1 MKEVAAMLLCAL
13 TPPISARSTSR
24 VVCNRPPHN
33 ACCNPVATY
42 RNFIVPALL
51 ITTLAAYAPAKLLG
65 QTPKTPANVAPTD
78 ISKLEFF
85 EKHIRPLLIEK
96 CYECHSHE
104 SGEADGD
111 LFLDSAAAMQ
121 KGGSRGAVLI
131 AGKPSQSLLMRVIN
145 YRDRNLQMPP
155 SGKLPES
162 DIELL
167 RKWIESGAT
176 DPRTQELKKTDDRH
190 GRVTTSPLDRDPATH
205 WAFNVPVRQR
215 ANTVFHADVEDTI
228 DMLAA
233 SAAKAVDIETSL
245 RADRETL
252 IRRLYYDLTGLPPSR
267 GNIQRFTNSK
277 RPDAYHRLV
286 DRLLASPAFG
296 ERFGR
301 HWLDVARY
309 ADTVGYALGGK
320 ERRYKGSER
329 YRDWT
334 IRSFAQDMPYD
345 EMIRHQLSADR
356 TDPTNENGNLE
367 AMGFLTLGRQFLNP
381 LDTIDDR
388 IDVITRGLLGLT
400 VACARC
406 HDHKFDPI
414 PTEDYYALGG
424 IIASSQRPKE
434 GVSPLML
441 VDKPTP
447 VDSPVLIRGQAGN
460 RGPIAPRR
468 FLTAL
473 RSNEDTR
480 FTDGSGRK
488 ELADR
493 IARSDNPL
501 TARVMVNRVWS
512 YLIGKPLVASPSDFG
527 FRTEPPAVPGILD
540 ELSADFSI
548 DWSIK
553 KLVRRIVLSK
563 IYQQHVA
570 AEEKSLTVD
579 PDNRLLTRGNRK
591 RRDFESLRDSIL
603 TVSGTLDRS
612 LGGPPVDITSS
623 TLTHRRTIYAMIDR
637 QNLPALFRT
646 FDFASPDTH
655 SPGRYF
661 TTVPQQALFLMNSP
675 EMMAMARA
683 TAAAIRQQKTSS
695 EVVRSQAEAIYHQ
708 ILGRDPSQRELATA
722 TAFLQMPPQDAIPI
736 IDARSLWSYGTATVL
751 PEGEWD
757 PSDFSALKQYRDGR
771 WQASDEFPTKAPFG
785 HAFLGKTGGHT
796 TSDPSLGVIRRYT
809 APQNETVTLEGQ
821 VHHKSKQGDGV
832 TFSIQ
837 ANGKQVY
844 TSTQLNSEQ
853 RHGPHSIKLNAGD
866 VIDLIATAG
875 RTSSFDSFEW
885 TATIKVERAQG
896 QGTER
901 DTVKHFSGPFETEK
915 VQSLDRLEQLA
926 QILILSNEFAFI
938 D

>member
-1 MKEVAAMLLCAL
+1 M
-13 TPPISARSTSR
+13 
-24 VVCNRPPHN
+24 
-33 ACCNPVATY
+33 ATY
-42 RNFIVPALL
+42 RNFIVLALL
-51 ITTLAAYAPAKLLG
+51 ITTFAVAPHAKLLG
-65 QTPKTPANVAPTD
+65 QTGKPSTD
-78 ISKLEFF
+78 AARSDSSKLEFF
-85 EKHIRPLLIEK
+85 EKHVRPLLIEK
-96 CYECHSHE
+96 CYECHSHG
-104 SGEADGD
+104 SGESDGD
-111 LFLDSAAAMQ
+111 LFLDSAAAMR
-121 KGGSRGAVLI
+121 KGGSRGAVLV
-131 AGKPSQSLLMRVIN
+131 AGKPNQSLLMRVVN

-155 SGKLPES
+155 SGKLSES
-162 DIELL
+162 EIELL
-167 RKWIESGAT
+167 REWIESGAT
-176 DPRTQELKKTDDRH
+176 DPRTEELKKTDNRH
-190 GRVTTSPLDRDPATH
+190 GRVTTSPIDRDPSTH
-205 WAFNVPVRQR
+205 WAFNVPVRQSVDT
-215 ANTVFHADVEDTI
+215 NLDADVEDTI
-228 DMLAA
+228 DVLAA
-233 SAAKAVDIETSL
+233 SAAEKANIEISL

-267 GNIQRFTNSK
+267 ETIQSFTNSR

-286 DRLLASPAFG
+286 DRLLATPAFG

-320 ERRYKGSER
+320 ERRYAGSER

-345 EMIRHQLSADR
+345 EMVRHQLSADR

-434 GVSPLML
+434 GASPLML
-441 VDKPTP
+441 VDKPNP
-447 VDSPVLIRGQAGN
+447 IDSPVLIRGQPGN
-460 RGPIAPRR
+460 RGPIVPRQ

-473 RSNEDTR
+473 RSDEETP

-493 IARSDNPL
+493 IATPNNPL
-501 TARVMVNRVWS
+501 TARVMANRVWS
-512 YLIGKPLVASPSDFG
+512 YLVGKPLVANPSDFG
-527 FRTEPPAVPGILD
+527 FRTKPPAVPEILD
-540 ELSADFSI
+540 ELAADFST

-563 IYQQHVA
+563 IYQQRVA
-570 AEEKSLTVD
+570 ARDKSLTAD
-579 PDNRLLTRGNRK
+579 PDNELLARGNRK

-623 TLTHRRTIYAMIDR
+623 TPTHRRTIYSMIDR

-683 TAAAIRQQKTSS
+683 TAGAIRQQKTSPEELS
-695 EVVRSQAEAIYHQ
+695 AQAEAIYNQ
-708 ILGRDPSQRELATA
+708 ILGRDPSQQELATA
-722 TAFLQMPPQDAIPI
+722 TAFLQTPPQPPKPI
-736 IDARSLWSYGTATVL
+736 IDPRSLWSYGTATML
-751 PEGEWD
+751 PEGEGQ

-771 WQASDEFPTKAPFG
+771 WQASGEFPTTAPFG
-785 HAFLGKTGGHT
+785 HAYLGKTGGHT

-809 APQNETVTLEGQ
+809 APQNEKVKLEGKIR
-821 VHHKSKQGDGV
+821 HSSKQGDGV

-837 ANGKQVY
+837 TNGKQIY
-844 TSTQLNSEQ
+844 ESTQLNSQQ

-866 VIDLIATAG
+866 VIDLIATPG

-885 TATIKVERAQG
+885 TAKIQSEPEQG
-896 QGTER
+896 KGKASER

-915 VQSLDRLEQLA
+915 IQSLDRLEQLA

>member
-1 MKEVAAMLLCAL
+1 M
-13 TPPISARSTSR
+13 
-24 VVCNRPPHN
+24 
-33 ACCNPVATY
+33 ATY
-42 RNFIVPALL
+42 RNFIVLALL
-51 ITTLAAYAPAKLLG
+51 ITTFAVAAPAKLLG
-65 QTPKTPANVAPTD
+65 QTGKPSTD
-78 ISKLEFF
+78 AARSDSSKLEFF
-85 EKHIRPLLIEK
+85 EKHVRPLLIEK

-104 SGEADGD
+104 SGESDGD
-111 LFLDSAAAMQ
+111 LFLDSAAAMR
-121 KGGSRGAVLI
+121 KGGSRGAVLV
-131 AGKPSQSLLMRVIN
+131 AGKPNQSLLMRVVN

-155 SGKLPES
+155 SGKLSES
-162 DIELL
+162 EIELL
-167 RKWIESGAT
+167 REWIESGAT
-176 DPRTQELKKTDDRH
+176 DPRTQKLKKTDSRH
-190 GRVTTSPLDRDPATH
+190 GRVTTSPIDRDPSTH
-205 WAFNVPVRQR
+205 WAFNVPVRQSVD
-215 ANTVFHADVEDTI
+215 TVLDADVEDTI
-228 DMLAA
+228 DVLAA
-233 SAAKAVDIETSL
+233 SAAEEADIETSL

-267 GNIQRFTNSK
+267 ETIQRFTNSR

-286 DRLLASPAFG
+286 DRLLAAPAFG

-345 EMIRHQLSADR
+345 EMVRHQLSADR

-434 GVSPLML
+434 GASPLML
-441 VDKPTP
+441 VDKPNP
-447 VDSPVLIRGQAGN
+447 IDSPVLIRGQLGN
-460 RGPIAPRR
+460 RGPIVPRR

-473 RSNEDTR
+473 RSDKETP

-493 IARSDNPL
+493 IATPNNPL

-512 YLIGKPLVASPSDFG
+512 YLIGKPLVANPSDFG
-527 FRTEPPAVPGILD
+527 FRTKPPAVPEILD
-540 ELSADFSI
+540 ELAADFST
-548 DWSIK
+548 DWSVK

-563 IYQQHVA
+563 IYQQRVA
-570 AEEKSLTVD
+570 ARDKSLTAD
-579 PDNRLLTRGNRK
+579 PDNELLARGNRK

-612 LGGPPVDITSS
+612 LGGPPVDIMSS
-623 TLTHRRTIYAMIDR
+623 TPTHRRTIYSMIDR

-683 TAAAIRQQKTSS
+683 TAGAIRQQKSS
-695 EVVRSQAEAIYHQ
+695 PEELSAQAEAIYNQ
-708 ILGRDPSQRELATA
+708 ILGRDPSQQELATA
-722 TAFLQMPPQDAIPI
+722 TAFLQTPPQTPKPI
-736 IDARSLWSYGTATVL
+736 IDPRSLWSYGTATML
-751 PEGEWD
+751 PEGEGQ

-771 WQASDEFPTKAPFG
+771 WQASDEFPTTAPFG
-785 HAFLGKTGGHT
+785 HVYLGKTGGHT

-809 APQNETVTLEGQ
+809 APQNEKVTLEGKIR
-821 VHHKSKQGDGV
+821 HSSKQGDGV

-837 ANGKQVY
+837 TNGKQIY
-844 TSTQLNSEQ
+844 ESTQLNSQQ

-866 VIDLIATAG
+866 VIDLIATPG

-885 TATIKVERAQG
+885 TAKIQSKPEQGKG
-896 QGTER
+896 QGSER
-901 DTVKHFSGPFETEK
+901 DTIKHFSGPFEIEK
-915 VQSLDRLEQLA
+915 IQSLDRLEQLA

>member
-1 MKEVAAMLLCAL
+1 MA
-13 TPPISARSTSR
+13 I
-24 VVCNRPPHN
+24 
-33 ACCNPVATY
+33 Y
-42 RNFIVPALL
+42 RKFIILALL
-51 ITTLAAYAPAKLLG
+51 ISTVAVYTPEKLSG
-65 QTPKTPANVAPTD
+65 QTAKIPTD
-78 ISKLEFF
+78 VGETDPSKLDFF
-85 EKHIRPLLIEK
+85 EKHIRPLLIEN

-104 SGEADGD
+104 SGESDGD
-111 LFLDSAAAMQ
+111 LFLDSAAAMH
-121 KGGSRGAVLI
+121 KGGSRGAVLVV
-131 AGKPSQSLLMRVIN
+131 GKPNQSLLMRVIN

-155 SGKLPES
+155 SGKLSES
-162 DIELL
+162 QIELI
-167 RKWIESGAT
+167 RQWIESGAT
-176 DPRTQELKKTDDRH
+176 DPRTQEVKKTDNRH
-190 GRVTTSPLDRDPATH
+190 GHGTISPIDRNPSTH
-205 WAFNVPVRQR
+205 WAFIVPARQS
-215 ANTVFHADVEDTI
+215 VDLVLDADVEDTI
-228 DMLAA
+228 DVLAA
-233 SAAKAVDIETSL
+233 SAAREADIETSM

-252 IRRLYYDLTGLPPSR
+252 IRRLHHDLTGLPPSLET
-267 GNIQRFTNSK
+267 IQRFTNSK

-286 DRLLASPAFG
+286 DRLLASPTFG

-329 YRDWT
+329 YRNWT

-345 EMIRHQLSADR
+345 EMLRHQLSADR

-424 IIASSQRPKE
+424 IIASSQRPAE
-434 GVSPLML
+434 GASPLML
-441 VDKPTP
+441 VDKPNP
-447 VDSPVLIRGQAGN
+447 VDSPVLIRGQPGN
-460 RGPIAPRR
+460 RGAIVPRR

-473 RSNEDTR
+473 SSDQDTR
-480 FTDGSGRK
+480 FTEGSGRK

-493 IARSDNPL
+493 IAASDNPL

-512 YLIGKPLVASPSDFG
+512 YLIGKPLVATPSDFG
-527 FRTEPPAVPGILD
+527 FRTKPPAIPEILD
-540 ELSADFSI
+540 ELAADFSM

-563 IYQQHVA
+563 IYQQRVE
-570 AEEKSLTVD
+570 AEEKSLSDD
-579 PDNRLLTRGNRK
+579 PDNLLLARGNRK

-612 LGGPPVDITSS
+612 LGGPPVDLTSG
-623 TLTHRRTIYAMIDR
+623 TPTHRRTIYAMIDR

-675 EMMAMARA
+675 EMLAMAKA
-683 TAAAIRQQKTSS
+683 TAAPIRRQKTSPAS
-695 EVVRSQAEAIYHQ
+695 VNAQVEAIFRQ
-708 ILGRDPSQRELATA
+708 ILARNPSQQELATA
-722 TAFLQMPPQDAIPI
+722 TTFLQTSPQDIKVITDP
-736 IDARSLWSYGTATVL
+736 RSLWSYGTATVS
-751 PEGEWD
+751 PEREWQ
-757 PSDFSALKQYRDGR
+757 PSDFSALKKYRDGR
-771 WQASDEFPTKAPFG
+771 WQASNEFPTTAPFG
-785 HAFLGKTGGHT
+785 YAYLGKSGGHT
-796 TSDPSLGVIRRYT
+796 TSDSSLGVVRRYT
-809 APQNETVTLEGQ
+809 APQNETVILEGS
-821 VHHKSKQGDGV
+821 VRHNSKEGDGV

-837 ANGKQVY
+837 ANGKQIY
-844 TSTQLNSEQ
+844 TSTQLNSRES
-853 RHGPHSIKLNAGD
+853 HGPHSIKLNSGD
-866 VIDLIATAG
+866 VIDLIATPG

-885 TATIKVERAQG
+885 TAKIHVEQEQG
-896 QGTER
+896 AVR
-901 DTVKHFSGPFETEK
+901 DTVEHFSGPFETEK
-915 VQSLDRLEQLA
+915 TQSLDRLEQLA

>member
-1 MKEVAAMLLCAL
+1 
-13 TPPISARSTSR
+13 
-24 VVCNRPPHN
+24 
-33 ACCNPVATY
+33 
-42 RNFIVPALL
+42 
-51 ITTLAAYAPAKLLG
+51 
-65 QTPKTPANVAPTD
+65 
-78 ISKLEFF
+78 
-85 EKHIRPLLIEK
+85 
-96 CYECHSHE
+96 
-104 SGEADGD
+104 
-111 LFLDSAAAMQ
+111 SAAAMR
-121 KGGSRGAVLI
+121 KGGSRGEVLV
-131 AGKPSQSLLMRVIN
+131 AGKPNQSLLMRVVN

-155 SGKLPES
+155 SGKLSES
-162 DIELL
+162 EIELL
-167 RKWIESGAT
+167 REWIESGAT
-176 DPRTQELKKTDDRH
+176 DPRTQKLKKTDSRH
-190 GRVTTSPLDRDPATH
+190 GRVTTSPIDRDPSTH
-205 WAFNVPVRQR
+205 WAFNVPVRQSVD
-215 ANTVFHADVEDTI
+215 TVLDADVEDTI
-228 DMLAA
+228 DVLAA
-233 SAAKAVDIETSL
+233 SAADEADIETSL

-267 GNIQRFTNSK
+267 ETIQRFTNSR

-286 DRLLASPAFG
+286 DRLLAAPAFG

-345 EMIRHQLSADR
+345 EMVRHQLSADR

-434 GVSPLML
+434 GASPLML
-441 VDKPTP
+441 VDKPNP
-447 VDSPVLIRGQAGN
+447 IDSPVLIRGQLGN
-460 RGPIAPRR
+460 RGPIVPRR

-473 RSNEDTR
+473 RSDKETP

-493 IARSDNPL
+493 IATPNNPL

-512 YLIGKPLVASPSDFG
+512 YLIGKPLVANPSDFG
-527 FRTEPPAVPGILD
+527 FRTKPPAVPEILD
-540 ELSADFSI
+540 ELAADFST
-548 DWSIK
+548 DWSVK

-563 IYQQHVA
+563 IYQQRVA
-570 AEEKSLTVD
+570 ARDKSLTAD
-579 PDNRLLTRGNRK
+579 PDNELLARGNRK

-612 LGGPPVDITSS
+612 LGGPPVDIMSS
-623 TLTHRRTIYAMIDR
+623 TPTHRRTIYSMIDR

-683 TAAAIRQQKTSS
+683 TAGAIRQQKSS
-695 EVVRSQAEAIYHQ
+695 PEELSAQAEAIYNQ
-708 ILGRDPSQRELATA
+708 ILGRDPSQQELATA
-722 TAFLQMPPQDAIPI
+722 TAFLQTPPQTPKPI
-736 IDARSLWSYGTATVL
+736 IDPRSLWSYGTATLL
-751 PEGEWD
+751 PEGEGQ
-757 PSDFSALKQYRDGR
+757 PSDFSALSQYRDGR
-771 WQASDEFPTKAPFG
+771 WQASDEFPTTAPFG
-785 HAFLGKTGGHT
+785 HAYLGKTGGHT

-809 APQNETVTLEGQ
+809 APQNEKVTLEGKIR
-821 VHHKSKQGDGV
+821 HSSKQGDGV

-837 ANGKQVY
+837 TNGKQIY
-844 TSTQLNSEQ
+844 ESTQLNSQQ

-866 VIDLIATAG
+866 VIDLIATPG

-885 TATIKVERAQG
+885 TAKIQSKPEQGKG
-896 QGTER
+896 QGSER
-901 DTVKHFSGPFETEK
+901 DTIKHFSGPFEIEK
-915 VQSLDRLEQLA
+915 IQSLDRLEQLA

>member
-1 MKEVAAMLLCAL
+1 M
-13 TPPISARSTSR
+13 
-24 VVCNRPPHN
+24 
-33 ACCNPVATY
+33 ATY
-42 RNFIVPALL
+42 RNFIVLALL
-51 ITTLAAYAPAKLLG
+51 ITTFAVAAPAKLLG
-65 QTPKTPANVAPTD
+65 QTGKPSTD
-78 ISKLEFF
+78 AARSDNSKLEFF
-85 EKHIRPLLIEK
+85 EKHVRPLLIEK

-104 SGEADGD
+104 SGESDGD
-111 LFLDSAAAMQ
+111 LFLDSAAAMR
-121 KGGSRGAVLI
+121 KGGSRGAVLV
-131 AGKPSQSLLMRVIN
+131 AGKPNQSLLMRVVN

-155 SGKLPES
+155 SGKLSES
-162 DIELL
+162 EIELL
-167 RKWIESGAT
+167 REWIESGAT
-176 DPRTQELKKTDDRH
+176 DPRTQKLKKTDSRH
-190 GRVTTSPLDRDPATH
+190 GRVTTSPIDRDPSTH
-205 WAFNVPVRQR
+205 WAFNVPVRQSVD
-215 ANTVFHADVEDTI
+215 TILDADVEDTI
-228 DMLAA
+228 DVLAA
-233 SAAKAVDIETSL
+233 SAAEEADIETSL

-267 GNIQRFTNSK
+267 ESIQSFTNSR

-286 DRLLASPAFG
+286 DRLLAAPAFG

-345 EMIRHQLSADR
+345 EMVRHQLSADR

-434 GVSPLML
+434 GASPLML
-441 VDKPTP
+441 VDKPNP
-447 VDSPVLIRGQAGN
+447 IDSPVLIRGQLGN
-460 RGPIAPRR
+460 RGPIVPRR

-473 RSNEDTR
+473 RSDEETR

-493 IARSDNPL
+493 IATPNNPL

-512 YLIGKPLVASPSDFG
+512 YLIGKPLVANPSDFG
-527 FRTEPPAVPGILD
+527 FRTKPPAVPEILD
-540 ELSADFSI
+540 ELAADFST

-563 IYQQHVA
+563 IYQQRVA
-570 AEEKSLTVD
+570 ARDKSLTAD
-579 PDNRLLTRGNRK
+579 PDNELLARGNRK

-612 LGGPPVDITSS
+612 LGGPPVDIMSS
-623 TLTHRRTIYAMIDR
+623 TPTHRRTIYSMIDR

-683 TAAAIRQQKTSS
+683 TAGAIRQQKTSPEELS
-695 EVVRSQAEAIYHQ
+695 AQAEAIYNQ
-708 ILGRDPSQRELATA
+708 ILGRDPSQQELATA
-722 TAFLQMPPQDAIPI
+722 TAFLQTPPQSPKPI
-736 IDARSLWSYGTATVL
+736 IDPRSLWSYGTATLL
-751 PEGEWD
+751 PEGEGQ

-771 WQASDEFPTKAPFG
+771 WQASDEFPTTAPFG
-785 HAFLGKTGGHT
+785 HAYLGKTGGHT

-809 APQNETVTLEGQ
+809 APQNEKVTLEGKIR
-821 VHHKSKQGDGV
+821 HSSKQGDGV

-837 ANGKQVY
+837 TNGKQIY
-844 TSTQLNSEQ
+844 ESTQLNSQQ

-866 VIDLIATAG
+866 VIDLIATPG

-885 TATIKVERAQG
+885 TAKIQSKPEQGKG
-896 QGTER
+896 QGSER
-901 DTVKHFSGPFETEK
+901 DTIKHFSGPFEIEK
-915 VQSLDRLEQLA
+915 IQSLDRLEQLA

>member
-1 MKEVAAMLLCAL
+1 M
-13 TPPISARSTSR
+13 
-24 VVCNRPPHN
+24 
-33 ACCNPVATY
+33 ATY
-42 RNFIVPALL
+42 RNFIVLALL
-51 ITTLAAYAPAKLLG
+51 ITTFAVAAPAKLLG
-65 QTPKTPANVAPTD
+65 QTGKPSTD
-78 ISKLEFF
+78 AARSDSSKLEFF
-85 EKHIRPLLIEK
+85 EKHVRPLLIEK

-104 SGEADGD
+104 SGESDGD
-111 LFLDSAAAMQ
+111 LFLDSAAAMR
-121 KGGSRGAVLI
+121 KGGSRGAVLV
-131 AGKPSQSLLMRVIN
+131 AGKPNQSLLMRVVN

-155 SGKLPES
+155 SGKLSES
-162 DIELL
+162 EIELL
-167 RKWIESGAT
+167 REWIESGAT
-176 DPRTQELKKTDDRH
+176 DPRTQKLKKTDSRH
-190 GRVTTSPLDRDPATH
+190 GRVTTSPIDRDPSTH
-205 WAFNVPVRQR
+205 WAFNVPVRQSVD
-215 ANTVFHADVEDTI
+215 TILDADVEDTI
-228 DMLAA
+228 DVLAA
-233 SAAKAVDIETSL
+233 SAAEEADIETSL

-267 GNIQRFTNSK
+267 ESIQSFTNSR

-286 DRLLASPAFG
+286 DRLLAAPAFG

-345 EMIRHQLSADR
+345 EMVRHQLSADR

-434 GVSPLML
+434 GASPLML
-441 VDKPTP
+441 VDKPNP
-447 VDSPVLIRGQAGN
+447 IDSPVLIRGQLGN
-460 RGPIAPRR
+460 RGPIVPRR

-473 RSNEDTR
+473 RSDEETR

-493 IARSDNPL
+493 IATPNNPL

-512 YLIGKPLVASPSDFG
+512 YLIGKPLVANPSDFG
-527 FRTEPPAVPGILD
+527 FRTKPPAVPEILD
-540 ELSADFSI
+540 ELAADFST
-548 DWSIK
+548 DWSVK

-563 IYQQHVA
+563 IYQQRVA
-570 AEEKSLTVD
+570 ARDKSLTAD
-579 PDNRLLTRGNRK
+579 PDNELLARGNRK

-623 TLTHRRTIYAMIDR
+623 TPTHRRTIYSMIDR

-683 TAAAIRQQKTSS
+683 TAGAIRQQKTSPEELS
-695 EVVRSQAEAIYHQ
+695 AQAEAIYNQ
-708 ILGRDPSQRELATA
+708 ILGRDPSQQELATA
-722 TAFLQMPPQDAIPI
+722 TAFLQTPPQSPKPI
-736 IDARSLWSYGTATVL
+736 IDPRSLWSYGTATLL
-751 PEGEWD
+751 PEGEGQ

-771 WQASDEFPTKAPFG
+771 WQASDEFPTTAPFG
-785 HAFLGKTGGHT
+785 HAYLGKTGGHT

-809 APQNETVTLEGQ
+809 APQNEKVTLEGKIR
-821 VHHKSKQGDGV
+821 HSSKQGDGV

-837 ANGKQVY
+837 TNGKQIY
-844 TSTQLNSEQ
+844 ESTQLNSQQ

-866 VIDLIATAG
+866 VIDLIATPG

-885 TATIKVERAQG
+885 TAKIQSKPEQGKG
-896 QGTER
+896 QGSER
-901 DTVKHFSGPFETEK
+901 DTIKHFSGPFEIEK
-915 VQSLDRLEQLA
+915 IQSLDRLEQLA

>member
-1 MKEVAAMLLCAL
+1 M
-13 TPPISARSTSR
+13 
-24 VVCNRPPHN
+24 
-33 ACCNPVATY
+33 ATY
-42 RNFIVPALL
+42 RKFIFLALL
-51 ITTLAAYAPAKLLG
+51 ITMCAAYAPTKLLG
-65 QTPKTPANVAPTD
+65 QAPKTPTD
-78 ISKLEFF
+78 AALTDTSKLEFF
-85 EKHIRPLLIEK
+85 EKHVRPLLIEK

-104 SGEADGD
+104 SGESDGD

-131 AGKPSQSLLMRVIN
+131 SGKPNQSLLMRVIN

-155 SGKLPES
+155 SGKLSES
-162 DIELL
+162 QIELL
-167 RKWIESGAT
+167 RRWIDSGAT
-176 DPRTQELKKTDDRH
+176 DPRSQDVEKKDESH
-190 GRVTTSPLDRDPATH
+190 GHVTTSPIDRDPSTH
-205 WAFNVPVRQR
+205 WAFNVPVRQSVN
-215 ANTVFHADVEDTI
+215 AVFDADVEDTI
-228 DMLAA
+228 DVLAA
-233 SAAKAVDIETSL
+233 SAAKEADIETSI
-245 RADRETL
+245 RVNQDTL

-267 GNIQRFTNSK
+267 ETIQRFTNSN

-345 EMIRHQLSADR
+345 EMVRHQLSADR

-424 IIASSQRPKE
+424 IIASSQRPNE
-434 GVSPLML
+434 GASPLML
-441 VDKPTP
+441 VDKPNP
-447 VDSPVLIRGQAGN
+447 IDSPVLIRGQLGN
-460 RGPIAPRR
+460 RGPIVPRR

-473 RSNEDTR
+473 RSDEETR

-493 IARSDNPL
+493 IATPNNPL
-501 TARVMVNRVWS
+501 TARVMVNRVWT
-512 YLIGKPLVASPSDFG
+512 YLIGKPLVANPSDFG
-527 FRTEPPAVPGILD
+527 FRTKPPAVPEILD
-540 ELSADFSI
+540 ELAAAFSI

-563 IYQQHVA
+563 IYQQRVE
-570 AEEKSLTVD
+570 AEEKSLTAD
-579 PDNRLLTRGNRK
+579 PDNQLLARGNRK

-623 TLTHRRTIYAMIDR
+623 TPTHRRTIYSMIDR

-683 TAAAIRQQKTSS
+683 TAGAIRQQKTSPEELS
-695 EVVRSQAEAIYHQ
+695 AQAEAIYNQ
-708 ILGRDPSQRELATA
+708 ILGRDPSQQELATA
-722 TAFLQMPPQDAIPI
+722 TAFLQTPPQPPKPI
-736 IDARSLWSYGTATVL
+736 IDPRSLWSYGTATML
-751 PEGEWD
+751 PEGEGQ

-771 WQASDEFPTKAPFG
+771 WQASNEFPTTAPFG
-785 HAFLGKTGGHT
+785 HAYLGKTGGHT

-809 APQNETVTLEGQ
+809 APQNEKVTLEGRIR
-821 VHHKSKQGDGV
+821 HNSKQGDGV

-837 ANGKQVY
+837 TNGKQIY
-844 TSTQLNSEQ
+844 ASTQLNSQQ

-866 VIDLIATAG
+866 VIDLIATPG

-885 TATIKVERAQG
+885 TAKIQSEPKQDKG
-896 QGTER
+896 QGSER
-901 DTVKHFSGPFETEK
+901 DTTKHFSGPFEIEK
-915 VQSLDRLEQLA
+915 IQSMDRLEQLA

>member
-1 MKEVAAMLLCAL
+1 M
-13 TPPISARSTSR
+13 
-24 VVCNRPPHN
+24 
-33 ACCNPVATY
+33 ATY
-42 RNFIVPALL
+42 RNFIVLALL
-51 ITTLAAYAPAKLLG
+51 ITTFAVAAPAKLLG
-65 QTPKTPANVAPTD
+65 QTGKPSTD
-78 ISKLEFF
+78 AARSDSSKLEFF
-85 EKHIRPLLIEK
+85 EKHVRPLLIEK

-104 SGEADGD
+104 SGESDGD
-111 LFLDSAAAMQ
+111 LFLDSAAAMR
-121 KGGSRGAVLI
+121 KGGSRGEVLV
-131 AGKPSQSLLMRVIN
+131 AGKPNQSLLMRVVN

-155 SGKLPES
+155 SGKLSES
-162 DIELL
+162 EIELL
-167 RKWIESGAT
+167 REWIESGAT
-176 DPRTQELKKTDDRH
+176 DPRTQKLKKTDSRH
-190 GRVTTSPLDRDPATH
+190 GRVTTSPIDRDPSTH
-205 WAFNVPVRQR
+205 WAFNVPVRQSVD
-215 ANTVFHADVEDTI
+215 TVLDADVEDTI
-228 DMLAA
+228 DVLAA
-233 SAAKAVDIETSL
+233 SAADEADIETSL

-267 GNIQRFTNSK
+267 ETIQRFTNSR

-286 DRLLASPAFG
+286 DRLLAAPAFG

-345 EMIRHQLSADR
+345 EMVRHQLSADR

-434 GVSPLML
+434 GASPLML
-441 VDKPTP
+441 VDKPNP
-447 VDSPVLIRGQAGN
+447 IDSPVLIRGQLGN
-460 RGPIAPRR
+460 RGPIVPRR

-473 RSNEDTR
+473 RSDEETR

-493 IARSDNPL
+493 IATPNNPL

-512 YLIGKPLVASPSDFG
+512 YLIGKPLVANPSDFG
-527 FRTEPPAVPGILD
+527 FRTKPPAVPEILD
-540 ELSADFSI
+540 ELAADFST
-548 DWSIK
+548 DWSVK

-563 IYQQHVA
+563 IYQQRVA
-570 AEEKSLTVD
+570 ARDKSLTAD
-579 PDNRLLTRGNRK
+579 PDNELLARGNRK

-623 TLTHRRTIYAMIDR
+623 TPTHRRTIYSMIDR

-683 TAAAIRQQKTSS
+683 TAGAIRQQKSS
-695 EVVRSQAEAIYHQ
+695 PEELSAQAEAIYNQ
-708 ILGRDPSQRELATA
+708 ILGRDPSQQELATA
-722 TAFLQMPPQDAIPI
+722 TAFLQTPPQTPKPI
-736 IDARSLWSYGTATVL
+736 IDPRSLWSYGTATML
-751 PEGEWD
+751 PEGEGQ

-771 WQASDEFPTKAPFG
+771 WQASDEFPTTAPFG
-785 HAFLGKTGGHT
+785 HAYLGKTGGHT

-809 APQNETVTLEGQ
+809 APQNEKVTLEGKIR
-821 VHHKSKQGDGV
+821 HSSKQGDGV

-837 ANGKQVY
+837 TNGKQIY
-844 TSTQLNSEQ
+844 ESTQLNSQQ

-866 VIDLIATAG
+866 VIDLIATPG

-885 TATIKVERAQG
+885 TAKIQSKPEQGKG
-896 QGTER
+896 QGSER
-901 DTVKHFSGPFETEK
+901 DTIKHFSGPFEIEK
-915 VQSLDRLEQLA
+915 IQSLDRLEQLA

>member
-1 MKEVAAMLLCAL
+1 MFA
-13 TPPISARSTSR
+13 
-24 VVCNRPPHN
+24 VC
-33 ACCNPVATY
+33 
-42 RNFIVPALL
+42 
-51 ITTLAAYAPAKLLG
+51 APANLMG
-65 QTPKTPANVAPTD
+65 QTPNAPTD
-78 ISKLEFF
+78 AAPTDTSKLEFF

-104 SGEADGD
+104 SGESDGD

-121 KGGSRGAVLI
+121 NGGSRGAVLVR
-131 AGKPSQSLLMRVIN
+131 GKPSQSLLMRVIN

-155 SGKLPES
+155 SGKLTES
-162 DIELL
+162 EIELL
-167 RKWIESGAT
+167 RAWIESGAT
-176 DPRTQELKKTDDRH
+176 DPRTEELKKTDDSH
-190 GRVTTSPLDRDPATH
+190 GRVTTSPIDRDPSTH
-205 WAFNVPVRQR
+205 WAFNVPMRQS
-215 ANTVFHADVEDTI
+215 AAPVFHADVEDTI
-228 DMLAA
+228 DALAA
-233 SAAKAVDIETSL
+233 SAAQEADIEINL
-245 RADRETL
+245 RADRQTL
-252 IRRLYYDLTGLPPSR
+252 IRRLHYDLTGLPPSR
-267 GNIQRFTNSK
+267 ETIQHFANSK

-345 EMIRHQLSADR
+345 EMVRHQLSADR

-388 IDVITRGLLGLT
+388 IDVIARGLLGLT

-434 GVSPLML
+434 GASPLML
-441 VDKPTP
+441 VDKPNP
-447 VDSPVLIRGQAGN
+447 IDSPVLIRGQPGN
-460 RGPIAPRR
+460 RGPIAPRQ

-473 RSNEDTR
+473 RSEKEAR

-493 IARSDNPL
+493 IATPNNPL

-512 YLIGKPLVASPSDFG
+512 HLIGKPLVANPSDFG
-527 FRTEPPAVPGILD
+527 FRTKPPAIPEILD
-540 ELSADFSI
+540 ELAAAFSV

-563 IYQQHVA
+563 IYQQRVA
-570 AEEKSLTVD
+570 AGENSLTAD
-579 PDNRLLTRGNRK
+579 PDNQLLTRGNRK

-603 TVSGTLDRS
+603 SVSGTLDRS

-623 TLTHRRTIYAMIDR
+623 TPTHRRTIYSMIDR

-683 TAAAIRQQKTSS
+683 TAGAIRQQGTSPDAIGA
-695 EVVRSQAEAIYHQ
+695 QAEAIFHQ
-708 ILGRDPSQRELATA
+708 ILGRDPSQQELTTA
-722 TAFLQMPPQDAIPI
+722 TAFLQTPPQDPKPI
-736 IDARSLWSYGTATVL
+736 IDPRSLWSYGTATIL
-751 PEGEWD
+751 PEQEGQ
-757 PSDFSALKQYRDGR
+757 PADFSALKKYRDGR
-771 WQASDEFPTKAPFG
+771 WQASDEFPTQAPFG
-785 HAFLGKTGGHT
+785 HAYLGKTGGHT

-809 APQNETVTLEGQ
+809 APDNETVILEGRIR
-821 VHHKSKQGDGV
+821 HNNKQGDGV

-837 ANGKQVY
+837 ANGKQIY
-844 TSTQLNSEQ
+844 ASTRLNSQ
-853 RHGPHSIKLNAGD
+853 QKHGPHSIKLNAGE
-866 VIDLIATAG
+866 VIDLIATPG

-885 TATIKVERAQG
+885 TAKIQIEATQG
-896 QGTER
+896 QGSER
-901 DTVKHFSGPFETEK
+901 DTIKHFSGPFATEK
-915 VQSLDRLEQLA
+915 IQSLDRLEQLA

>member
-1 MKEVAAMLLCAL
+1 M
-13 TPPISARSTSR
+13 
-24 VVCNRPPHN
+24 
-33 ACCNPVATY
+33 ATY
-42 RNFIVPALL
+42 RNFIVLALL
-51 ITTLAAYAPAKLLG
+51 ITTFAVAAPAKLLG
-65 QTPKTPANVAPTD
+65 QTGKPSTD
-78 ISKLEFF
+78 AARSDSSKLEFF
-85 EKHIRPLLIEK
+85 EKHVRPLLIEK

-104 SGEADGD
+104 SGESDGD
-111 LFLDSAAAMQ
+111 LFLDSAAAMR
-121 KGGSRGAVLI
+121 KGGSRGEVLV
-131 AGKPSQSLLMRVIN
+131 AGKPNQSLLMRVVN

-155 SGKLPES
+155 SGKLSES
-162 DIELL
+162 EIELL
-167 RKWIESGAT
+167 REWIESGAT
-176 DPRTQELKKTDDRH
+176 DPRTQKLKKTDSRH
-190 GRVTTSPLDRDPATH
+190 GRVTTSPIDRDPSTH
-205 WAFNVPVRQR
+205 WAFNVPVRQSVD
-215 ANTVFHADVEDTI
+215 TVLDADVEDTI
-228 DMLAA
+228 DVLAA
-233 SAAKAVDIETSL
+233 SAAEKADIETSL

-267 GNIQRFTNSK
+267 ESIQSFTNSR

-286 DRLLASPAFG
+286 DRLLAAPAFG

-345 EMIRHQLSADR
+345 EMVRHQLSADR

-434 GVSPLML
+434 GASPLML
-441 VDKPTP
+441 VDKPNP
-447 VDSPVLIRGQAGN
+447 IDSPVLIRGQLGN
-460 RGPIAPRR
+460 RGPIVPRR

-473 RSNEDTR
+473 RSDEETR

-493 IARSDNPL
+493 IATPNNPL

-512 YLIGKPLVASPSDFG
+512 YLIGKPLVANPSDFG
-527 FRTEPPAVPGILD
+527 FRTKPPAVPEILD
-540 ELSADFSI
+540 ELAADFST
-548 DWSIK
+548 DWSVK

-563 IYQQHVA
+563 IYQQRVA
-570 AEEKSLTVD
+570 ARDKSLTAD
-579 PDNRLLTRGNRK
+579 PDNELLARGNRK

-612 LGGPPVDITSS
+612 LGGPPVDIMSS
-623 TLTHRRTIYAMIDR
+623 TPTHRRTIYSMIDR

-683 TAAAIRQQKTSS
+683 TAGAIRQQKSS
-695 EVVRSQAEAIYHQ
+695 PEELSAQAEAIYNQ
-708 ILGRDPSQRELATA
+708 ILGRDPSQQELATA
-722 TAFLQMPPQDAIPI
+722 TAFLQTPPQSPKPI
-736 IDARSLWSYGTATVL
+736 IDPRSLWSYGTATLL
-751 PEGEWD
+751 PEGEGQ

-771 WQASDEFPTKAPFG
+771 WQASDEFPTTAPFG
-785 HAFLGKTGGHT
+785 HAYLGKTGGHT

-809 APQNETVTLEGQ
+809 APQNEKVTLEGKIR
-821 VHHKSKQGDGV
+821 HSSKQGDGV

-837 ANGKQVY
+837 TNGKQIY
-844 TSTQLNSEQ
+844 ESTQLNSQQ

-866 VIDLIATAG
+866 VIDLIATPG

-885 TATIKVERAQG
+885 TAKIQSKPEQGKG
-896 QGTER
+896 QGSER
-901 DTVKHFSGPFETEK
+901 DTIKHFSGPFEIEK
-915 VQSLDRLEQLA
+915 IQSLDRLEQLA

>member
-1 MKEVAAMLLCAL
+1 M
-13 TPPISARSTSR
+13 
-24 VVCNRPPHN
+24 
-33 ACCNPVATY
+33 ATY
-42 RNFIVPALL
+42 RKLNALALL
-51 ITTLAAYAPAKLLG
+51 ITAFTVCAPENLSGQPPSTTTNLAATNA
-65 QTPKTPANVAPTD
+65 
-78 ISKLEFF
+78 SKVEFF
-85 EKHIRPLLIEK
+85 EQHIRPLLIEK

-104 SGEADGD
+104 SGESDGD
-111 LFLDSAAAMQ
+111 LFLDSASAMQ
-121 KGGSRGAVLI
+121 KGGSRGAVLV
-131 AGKPSQSLLMRVIN
+131 AGKPNQSLLMRVIN

-155 SGKLPES
+155 SGKLSEAQ
-162 DIELL
+162 IELIQA
-167 RKWIESGAT
+167 WIESGAT
-176 DPRTQELKKTDDRH
+176 DPRTQELKNPDHKH
-190 GRVTTSPLDRDPATH
+190 GSDTTSPIDRDPNTH
-205 WAFNVPVRQR
+205 WAFNVPMRQS
-215 ANTVFHADVEDTI
+215 VDKVLHSDVEDTI
-228 DMLAA
+228 DVLSAT
-233 SAAKAVDIETSL
+233 AAKKANIEVSS
-245 RADRETL
+245 RAGQETL

-267 GNIQRFTNSK
+267 ETIQRFTNSK

-345 EMIRHQLSADR
+345 EMLRHQLSADR
-356 TDPTNENGNLE
+356 TDPNNEHGNLE

-424 IIASSQRPKE
+424 IIASSHRPKD
-434 GVSPLML
+434 GASPLML
-441 VDKPTP
+441 VDKPKP
-447 VDSPVLIRGQAGN
+447 IDSPVLIRGQIGN
-460 RGPIAPRR
+460 RGPIVPRR

-473 RSNEDTR
+473 RSDQETR

-493 IARSDNPL
+493 ITTPDNPL

-512 YLIGKPLVASPSDFG
+512 YLIGKPLVANPSDFG
-527 FRTEPPAVPGILD
+527 FRTKPPAIPAILD
-540 ELSADFSI
+540 DLAATFAT

-563 IYQQHVA
+563 IYQQRVA
-570 AEEKSLTVD
+570 AEDKSLTTD
-579 PDNRLLTRGNRK
+579 PENQLLARGNRK

-612 LGGPPVDITSS
+612 LGGPPVDITASKP
-623 TLTHRRTIYAMIDR
+623 THRRTIYAMIDR

-683 TAAAIRQQKTSS
+683 TAGAIRKQKTLPNAMS
-695 EVVRSQAEAIYHQ
+695 SQAEAIFHQ
-708 ILGRDPSQRELATA
+708 ILGRDPTQQELTTA
-722 TAFLQMPPQDAIPI
+722 TAFLQTPPQAPKPT
-736 IDARSLWSYGTATVL
+736 IDPRSLWSYGTATVSSKQ
-751 PEGEWD
+751 EWQI
-757 PSDFSALKQYRDGR
+757 SDFSALEQYRDGR
-771 WQASDEFPTKAPFG
+771 WQASDEFPTTAPFG
-785 HAFLGKTGGHT
+785 HAYLGKNGGHT
-796 TSDPSLGVIRRYT
+796 TSDPSLGVVRRYI
-809 APQNETVTLEGQ
+809 APQNETVTLEGRIR
-821 VHHKSKQGDGV
+821 HNSDQGDGV
-832 TFSIQ
+832 TFSIH
-837 ANGKQVY
+837 ANGQRLY
-844 TSTQLNSEQ
+844 ESTQLNSQ
-853 RHGPHSIKLNAGD
+853 QKHGPHSIKLKAGE
-866 VIDLIATAG
+866 VIDLIATSG
-875 RTSSFDSFEW
+875 PTSSFDSFEW
-885 TATIKVERAQG
+885 TAKMQIVPAQG
-896 QGTER
+896 QKAER
-901 DTVKHFSGPFETEK
+901 DTMKHFSGPFATEK
-915 VQSLDRLEQLA
+915 IQALDRLEQLA

>member
-1 MKEVAAMLLCAL
+1 M
-13 TPPISARSTSR
+13 
-24 VVCNRPPHN
+24 
-33 ACCNPVATY
+33 ATY
-42 RNFIVPALL
+42 RNFIVLALL
-51 ITTLAAYAPAKLLG
+51 ITTFAVAAPAKLLG
-65 QTPKTPANVAPTD
+65 QTGKPSTDVARSD
-78 ISKLEFF
+78 SSKLEFF
-85 EKHIRPLLIEK
+85 EKHVRPLLIEK

-104 SGEADGD
+104 SGESDGD
-111 LFLDSAAAMQ
+111 LFLDSAAAMR
-121 KGGSRGAVLI
+121 KGGSRGAVLV
-131 AGKPSQSLLMRVIN
+131 AGKPNQSLLMRVVN

-155 SGKLPES
+155 SGKLSGSE
-162 DIELL
+162 IELL
-167 RKWIESGAT
+167 REWIESGAT
-176 DPRTQELKKTDDRH
+176 DPRTQELKKTDNRH
-190 GRVTTSPLDRDPATH
+190 GRVTTSPIDRDPSTH
-205 WAFNVPVRQR
+205 WAFNVPVRQSVD
-215 ANTVFHADVEDTI
+215 TILDADVEDTI
-228 DMLAA
+228 DVLAA
-233 SAAKAVDIETSL
+233 SAAEEADIETSL

-267 GNIQRFTNSK
+267 ESIQSFTNSR

-286 DRLLASPAFG
+286 DRLLAAPAFG

-345 EMIRHQLSADR
+345 EMVRHQLSADR

-434 GVSPLML
+434 GASPLML
-441 VDKPTP
+441 VDKPNP
-447 VDSPVLIRGQAGN
+447 IDSPVLIRGQLGN
-460 RGPIAPRR
+460 RGPIVPRR

-473 RSNEDTR
+473 RSDEETR

-493 IARSDNPL
+493 IATPNNPL

-512 YLIGKPLVASPSDFG
+512 YLIGKPLVANPSDFG
-527 FRTEPPAVPGILD
+527 FRTKPPAVPEILD
-540 ELSADFSI
+540 ELAADFSI

-563 IYQQHVA
+563 IYQQRVA
-570 AEEKSLTVD
+570 AREKSLTAD
-579 PDNRLLTRGNRK
+579 PDNELLARGNRK

-623 TLTHRRTIYAMIDR
+623 TPTHRRTIYSMIDR

-683 TAAAIRQQKTSS
+683 TAGAIRQQKTSPEELS
-695 EVVRSQAEAIYHQ
+695 AQAEAIYNQ
-708 ILGRDPSQRELATA
+708 ILGRDPSQQELATA
-722 TAFLQMPPQDAIPI
+722 TAFLQTPPQPPKPI
-736 IDARSLWSYGTATVL
+736 IDPRSLWSYGTATML
-751 PEGEWD
+751 PEGEGQA
-757 PSDFSALKQYRDGR
+757 SDFSALKQYRDGR
-771 WQASDEFPTKAPFG
+771 WQASDEFPTTAPFG
-785 HAFLGKTGGHT
+785 HAYLGNTGGHT

-809 APQNETVTLEGQ
+809 APQNEKVTLEGKIR
-821 VHHKSKQGDGV
+821 HSSKQGDGV

-837 ANGKQVY
+837 TNGKQIY
-844 TSTQLNSEQ
+844 ESTQLNSQQ

-866 VIDLIATAG
+866 VIDLIATPG

-885 TATIKVERAQG
+885 TAKIQSEPEQGKG
-896 QGTER
+896 QGSER
-901 DTVKHFSGPFETEK
+901 DTIKHFSGPFEIEK
-915 VQSLDRLEQLA
+915 IQSLDRLEQLA

>member
-1 MKEVAAMLLCAL
+1 M
-13 TPPISARSTSR
+13 
-24 VVCNRPPHN
+24 
-33 ACCNPVATY
+33 ATY
-42 RNFIVPALL
+42 RNFIVLALL
-51 ITTLAAYAPAKLLG
+51 ITTFAVAAPAKLLG
-65 QTPKTPANVAPTD
+65 QTGKPSTD
-78 ISKLEFF
+78 AARSDNSKLEFF
-85 EKHIRPLLIEK
+85 EKHVRPLLIEK

-104 SGEADGD
+104 SGESDGD
-111 LFLDSAAAMQ
+111 LFLDSAAAMR
-121 KGGSRGAVLI
+121 KGGSRGAVLV
-131 AGKPSQSLLMRVIN
+131 AGKPNQSLLMRVVN

-155 SGKLPES
+155 SGKLSES
-162 DIELL
+162 EIELL
-167 RKWIESGAT
+167 REWIESGAT
-176 DPRTQELKKTDDRH
+176 DPRTQELKKTDNGH
-190 GRVTTSPLDRDPATH
+190 GRVTTSPIDRDPSTH
-205 WAFNVPVRQR
+205 WAFNVPVRQSVD
-215 ANTVFHADVEDTI
+215 TILDADVEDTI
-228 DMLAA
+228 DVLAA
-233 SAAKAVDIETSL
+233 SAAEKADIEISL

-267 GNIQRFTNSK
+267 EKIQSFTNSR

-286 DRLLASPAFG
+286 DRLLAAPAFG

-345 EMIRHQLSADR
+345 EMVRHQLSADR

-434 GVSPLML
+434 GASPLML
-441 VDKPTP
+441 VDKPNP
-447 VDSPVLIRGQAGN
+447 IDSPVLIRGQLGN
-460 RGPIAPRR
+460 RGPIVPRR

-473 RSNEDTR
+473 RSDEETR

-493 IARSDNPL
+493 IATPNNPL

-512 YLIGKPLVASPSDFG
+512 YLIGKPLVANPSDFG
-527 FRTEPPAVPGILD
+527 FRTKPPAVPEILD
-540 ELSADFSI
+540 ELAADFST

-563 IYQQHVA
+563 IYQQRVA
-570 AEEKSLTVD
+570 ARDKSLTAD
-579 PDNRLLTRGNRK
+579 PDNELLTRGNRK

-623 TLTHRRTIYAMIDR
+623 TPTHRRTIYSMIDR

-683 TAAAIRQQKTSS
+683 TAGAIRQQKTSPEELS
-695 EVVRSQAEAIYHQ
+695 AQAEAIYNQ
-708 ILGRDPSQRELATA
+708 ILGRDPSQQELATA
-722 TAFLQMPPQDAIPI
+722 TAFLQTPPQSPKPI
-736 IDARSLWSYGTATVL
+736 IDPRSLWSYGTATLL
-751 PEGEWD
+751 PEGEGQ

-771 WQASDEFPTKAPFG
+771 WQASDEFPTTAPFG
-785 HAFLGKTGGHT
+785 HAYLGKTGGHT

-809 APQNETVTLEGQ
+809 APQNEKVTLEGKIR
-821 VHHKSKQGDGV
+821 HSSKQGDGV

-837 ANGKQVY
+837 TNGKQIY
-844 TSTQLNSEQ
+844 ESTQLNSQQ

-866 VIDLIATAG
+866 VIDLIATPG

-885 TATIKVERAQG
+885 TAKIQSKPEQGKG
-896 QGTER
+896 QGSER
-901 DTVKHFSGPFETEK
+901 DTIKHFSGPFEIEK
-915 VQSLDRLEQLA
+915 IQSLDRLEQLA

>member
-1 MKEVAAMLLCAL
+1 M
-13 TPPISARSTSR
+13 
-24 VVCNRPPHN
+24 
-33 ACCNPVATY
+33 ATY
-42 RNFIVPALL
+42 RKFIVPALL
-51 ITTLAAYAPAKLLG
+51 ITAFAVHAPAKLWG
-65 QTPKTPANVAPTD
+65 QPQKTPTD
-78 ISKLEFF
+78 AASTNPSKLDFF

-104 SGEADGD
+104 SGESDGD

-121 KGGSRGAVLI
+121 TGGSRGAVLV
-131 AGKPSQSLLMRVIN
+131 AGKPNQSLLMRVIN

-155 SGKLPES
+155 SGKLS
-162 DIELL
+162 ASQIELM
-167 RKWIESGAT
+167 REWIESGAI
-176 DPRTQELKKTDDRH
+176 DPRTQPLKKTDDRDGH
-190 GRVTTSPLDRDPATH
+190 IKTSPIDRNPSTH
-205 WAFNVPVRQR
+205 WAFNVPVRQSVD
-215 ANTVFHADVEDTI
+215 TLIDADVEDTI
-228 DMLAA
+228 DVLAA
-233 SAAKAVDIETSL
+233 SAATEADIETSL

-252 IRRLYYDLTGLPPSR
+252 IRRLYHDLTGLPPSLDT
-267 GNIQRFTNSK
+267 IQRFTNSK

-334 IRSFAQDMPYD
+334 IRSFAQDMPYN
-345 EMIRHQLSADR
+345 EMVRHQLSADR
-356 TDPTNENGNLE
+356 TDPTNANGNLE

-434 GVSPLML
+434 GASPLML
-441 VDKPTP
+441 VDKPNP
-447 VDSPVLIRGQAGN
+447 VDSPVLIRGQPGN
-460 RGPIAPRR
+460 RGPIVPRR
-468 FLTAL
+468 FLTSL
-473 RSNEDTR
+473 RSDDDTR
-480 FTDGSGRK
+480 FTEGSGRK

-493 IARSDNPL
+493 IATSDNPL
-501 TARVMVNRVWS
+501 TARVMANRVWS
-512 YLIGKPLVASPSDFG
+512 YLIGRPLVATPSDLG
-527 FRTEPPAVPGILD
+527 FRTKPPAIPEILD
-540 ELSADFSI
+540 ELAADFSM

-563 IYQQHVA
+563 IYQQCA
-570 AEEKSLTVD
+570 EAEEKSLTTD
-579 PDNRLLTRGNRK
+579 PDNQLLARGNRK

-623 TLTHRRTIYAMIDR
+623 TPTHRRTIYSMIDR

-675 EMMAMARA
+675 EIMAMARA
-683 TAAAIRQQKTSS
+683 TAAPIRRQHTSPDAVS
-695 EVVRSQAEAIYHQ
+695 RQAEAIFRK
-708 ILGRDPSQRELATA
+708 ILSRDPSQQELATA
-722 TAFLQMPPQDAIPI
+722 TAFLQMPPQEVQPT
-736 IDARSLWSYGTATVL
+736 IDPRSLWSYGTATVSS
-751 PEGEWD
+751 EREWQ
-757 PSDFSALKQYRDGR
+757 PSDFSALRQYRDGR
-771 WQASDEFPTKAPFG
+771 WQASDEFPTTAPFG
-785 HAFLGKTGGHT
+785 HAYLGKAGGHT
-796 TSDPSLGVIRRYT
+796 TSDSSLGVIRRYT
-809 APQNETVTLEGQ
+809 APQNETVTLEGS
-821 VHHKSKQGDGV
+821 VRHSSKEGDGV

-844 TSTQLNSEQ
+844 ASTQLNSQES
-853 RHGPHSIKLNAGD
+853 HGPHSIKLDAGD
-866 VIDLIATAG
+866 VIDLVATPG

-885 TATIKVERAQG
+885 TAKIHLEQAHAQG
-896 QGTER
+896 QGAER
-901 DTVKHFSGPFETEK
+901 DTFKHFSGPFEIEK
-915 VQSLDRLEQLA
+915 IQSLDRLEQLA